1 MGAFPPYVVPE
12 GYSAVVVSFYNLQG
26 SLFIFTG
33 FIQMIGA
40 ALSMIAFALAI
51 VALIMFVLLLIEVR
65 KMQDELVLIRAA
77 VRDLLKQRHEN
88 SV

>member
-1 MGAFPPYVVPE
+1 
-12 GYSAVVVSFYNLQG
+12 
-26 SLFIFTG
+26 
-33 FIQMIGA
+33 MIDA
-40 ALSMIAFALAI
+40 ALSMIAFVLAI
-51 VALIMFVLLLIEVR
+51 VALIMFALLLIEVR

>member
-12 GYSAVVVSFYNLQG
+12 GYSNLQS

-33 FIQMIGA
+33 FIQMIDA

-77 VRDLLKQRHEN
+77 MRDLLKQRHEN